1 MSDSTNKNLVVPSFS
16 PTQPEES
23 GQSQDNEDSHGEELA
38 SSADEPLD
46 YISDGIA
53 SLQHGT
59 WQNRGQKSD
68 SDLDSHASQ
77 SDGHSSPTDGF
88 YPSELPSPPR
98 PNKYHG
104 PPSTWRNWTAAEREL
119 AASLDQLDAKDLAVH
134 LFNAFALKRRAGR
147 LGRSKGQSTRND
159 DGTNRYQEWVPP
171 SIWTAWPLMP
181 DNVPRQRNDLHWET
195 DRYICSNQDIT
206 GQAKQSELMEEIL
219 IGRILNKAKQGFW
232 KWKRDNPEI
241 PESIDA
247 SKSNSHA
254 SPDYQESADSRE
266 AEPVFLADDGIA
278 REILRPTIYHVL
290 KKLDDLLVGL
300 HHARTASMISEKSA
314 GEPQNEALTEPDDSK
329 PHKSRVGNTRSRGD
343 GREPQSSKVSTASE
357 TNLGSSDQQRFSAAR
372 KRRKSRSNSRYA
384 RRLQQNKGRG
394 LRDWSD
400 IVGIAMMTGWDSK
413 SVNRAAIR
421 CAALFEEEIML
432 RTLKEDGDSVL
443 INAGT
448 VQAGDMEADSN
459 ATTRVPDARRL
470 ARRSGRTF
478 CPVTDCNCSIT
489 GFSSAYTL
497 KRHVNRF
504 HKNLNIST
512 GLSAE
517 IVKSEHE
524 MHGGVH
530 VDGYLQPV
538 TTKIRSQRGRRS
550 RRSNL

>member
-1 MSDSTNKNLVVPSFS
+1 MSDSTNKNLLVPSFP
-16 PTQPEES
+16 PTQPEKS
-23 GQSQDNEDSHGEELA
+23 GQPQGNEDSHGEELA

-46 YISDGIA
+46 FLSDGIA

-59 WQNRGQKSD
+59 WHDRGQKSD
-68 SDLDSHASQ
+68 GDLDSLASR
-77 SDGHSSPTDGF
+77 SDGHSSPTNGF
-88 YPSELPSPPR
+88 YPSELPSPTR
-98 PNKYHG
+98 PNQYHG
-104 PPSTWRNWTAAEREL
+104 PPSTWRNWTVAEREL

-171 SIWTAWPLMP
+171 SIWTAWPLTP

-195 DRYICSNQDIT
+195 DKYIRSNQDIT

-232 KWKRDNPEI
+232 KWKQDNPEI

-254 SPDYQESADSRE
+254 SPDYQESTGFRE
-266 AEPVFLADDGIA
+266 AEPVFLADDDIA

-300 HHARTASMISEKSA
+300 HHARTASMISEKPA
-314 GEPQNEALTEPDDSK
+314 GEPQNEALAEPDK
-329 PHKSRVGNTRSRGD
+329 PYKSRVGKTRSRGD

-357 TNLGSSDQQRFSAAR
+357 TNLGSSDQQHFSAAR
-372 KRRKSRSNSRYA
+372 KRRKSHSNSRYA

-421 CAALFEEEIML
+421 CAALFEEGIML

-448 VQAGDMEADSN
+448 VQAGDREADSN
-459 ATTRVPDARRL
+459 ATTRVPDPRRL
-470 ARRSGRTF
+470 ERSSGRKF
-478 CPVTDCNCSIT
+478 CPVTDCNGSIT
-489 GFSSAYTL
+489 GFSGEYTL
-497 KRHVNRF
+497 KRHVNQF

-512 GLSAE
+512 DLSAKAVE
-517 IVKSEHE
+517 REHE

-538 TTKIRSQRGRRS
+538 TTKGRSQQQRR
-550 RRSNL
+550 RRLRQSNL